1 MPYKNRIRLPIMF
14 TKPQFPVER
23 NVFRKADGS
32 SKVLSMIVKNTYE
45 GSTDQL
51 PEDWHRKL
59 VVALSHDEVTIENER
74 LMSDVVL
81 AGDYSI
87 SWEDFLNKPI
97 APASFTV
104 EVTPFN
110 ATNNNCQTC
119 EEMTQV
125 YLVDDYTD
133 EVWAEGTT
141 NIYPDVLT
149 DNDSI
154 CCHPYTISLVWF
166 NTNYFASASIDANG
180 ILTATVL
187 NPSPTVDDVQI
198 ASYRVTC
205 ADGSYDDAIVYG
217 NVSGSTINFCLPPVG
232 PIVTVV
238 SSTEVNVS
246 WDVGLPTPVQ
256 WIWELYLT
264 SDLGTIIQSGTVIP
278 PSVDITGL
286 SSGVS
291 YTCVVVADCGGGSL
305 STPVSV
311 EFDITP
317 FAGSTCG
324 NFQVTYIPYADDAP
338 QSISYMDCAGDIQN
352 VELTYAQVIE
362 RCMLITPGGTTP
374 IYFVASSSDI
384 SILYLALC

>member
-1 MPYKNRIRLPIMF
+1 MF

-32 SKVLSMIVKNTYE
+32 SRVLSMIVKNTYE
-45 GSTDQL
+45 GTTDQL
-51 PEDWHRKL
+51 PADWHRKL

-81 AGDYSI
+81 SGDYGI
-87 SWEDFLNKPI
+87 DWEDFLNKPI
-97 APASFTV
+97 APASFTI

-125 YLVDDYTD
+125 SLVDDYTD

-141 NIYPDVLT
+141 NIFPDVLT

-154 CCHPYTISLVWF
+154 CCHPYTISLVWY

-180 ILTATVL
+180 VLTATVL
-187 NPSPTVDDVQI
+187 NPSPTLDDVQI

-217 NVSGSTINFCLPPVG
+217 NISGSTVNFCPPPVT
-232 PIVTVV
+232 PEVIVT
-238 SSTEVNVS
+238 SSTGAHIS
-246 WDVGLPTPVQ
+246 WDVGLPNPVQ
-256 WIWELYLT
+256 WVWELYLT
-264 SDLGTIIQSGTVIP
+264 SDLGTIIQSGTVLAP
-278 PSVDITGL
+278 EVDISGL

-291 YTCVVVADCGGGSL
+291 YTFVVTSDCGGGDF

-338 QSISYMDCAGDIQN
+338 QSISYMDCAGVIQN

-384 SILYLALC
+384 SILYLDLC